1 MNNLLKRPDEIFE
14 LAKLYTA
21 SVATTLLYGQRAVDV
36 DSFWHKNLYD
46 LLDKVAKPRANPAFA
61 VSRLKDL

>member
-36 DSFWHKNLYD
+36 DSFWHKDLYTLMEQVED
-46 LLDKVAKPRANPAFA
+46 STEQASFRNQ
-61 VSRLKDL
+61 

>member
-21 SVATTLLYGQRAVDV
+21 SVAATLLYGQRATDL
-36 DSFWHKNLYD
+36 DSFWY
-46 LLDKVAKPRANPAFA
+46 
-61 VSRLKDL
+61 KDLYELMEQVHQKTALNFTISLLTYL

>member
-36 DSFWHKNLYD
+36 DSFWY
-46 LLDKVAKPRANPAFA
+46 
-61 VSRLKDL
+61 KDLYALMEQVENSRKLASFSRPVG

>member
-21 SVATTLLYGQRAVDV
+21 SVAATLLYGQRATDI
-36 DSFWHKNLYD
+36 DSFWY
-46 LLDKVAKPRANPAFA
+46 
-61 VSRLKDL
+61 KDLYELMEQVKSSRKWSSFSQSVY

>member
-21 SVATTLLYGQRAVDV
+21 SVATTLVYGQRVADI
-36 DSFWHKNLYD
+36 DSFWHKDLYA
-46 LLDKVAKPRANPAFA
+46 LLEEVENSRAQASF
-61 VSRLKDL
+61 SRSVC